1 MVGAF
6 TAQAG
11 NILQAA
17 ECVDYFINKMGIV
30 FYSHRVSY
38 PNVLSAQVLPKEL
51 KELAIER
58 LEQMKLR
65 IPNFENIKKHPILL
79 GITLRQIEDNINYL
93 RAKDQNHL
101 WKEFL
106 EFNQVL
112 DVSRGQ
118 NLLDIVPEFK
128 PYV

>member
-1 MVGAF
+1 
-6 TAQAG
+6 
-11 NILQAA
+11 
-17 ECVDYFINKMGIV
+17 
-30 FYSHRVSY
+30 
-38 PNVLSAQVLPKEL
+38 
-51 KELAIER
+51 
-58 LEQMKLR
+58 
-65 IPNFENIKKHPILL
+65 LL

>member
-1 MVGAF
+1 
-6 TAQAG
+6 
-11 NILQAA
+11 
-17 ECVDYFINKMGIV
+17 
-30 FYSHRVSY
+30 
-38 PNVLSAQVLPKEL
+38 
-51 KELAIER
+51 
-58 LEQMKLR
+58 MKLR

-112 DVSRGQ
+112 DTSRGQ

>member
-1 MVGAF
+1 VVGAF